1 MEGAETNN
9 DDVTISQSSNL
20 FIHIRNK
27 EKKSFREKMPQ
38 TFLGDLRRSYITKQ
52 NFDLKLYVTYETC

>member
-27 EKKSFREKMPQ
+27 EKNPSEK
-38 TFLGDLRRSYITKQ
+38 KC
-52 NFDLKLYVTYETC
+52 LKPF